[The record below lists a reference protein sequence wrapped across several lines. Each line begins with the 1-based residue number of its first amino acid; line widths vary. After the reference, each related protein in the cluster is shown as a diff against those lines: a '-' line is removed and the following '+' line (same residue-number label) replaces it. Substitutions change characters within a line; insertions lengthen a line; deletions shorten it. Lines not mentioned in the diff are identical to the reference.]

1 MFLSVVS
8 SLHHFEKSQTLSVL
22 GEVENSGGETMK
34 LATIALA
41 FAFALS
47 STFALA
53 KTVRQKPG
61 IATHDLHRGTP
72 LGRSGFLH
80 PNSGNPDGSVS
91 AGGVMW
97 NGRSAS
103 EWGGG

>member
-1 MFLSVVS
+1 MRL
-8 SLHHFEKSQTLSVL
+8 T
-22 GEVENSGGETMK
+22 
-34 LATIALA
+34 TIALA
-41 FAFALS
+41 AAVALS

-53 KTVRQKPG
+53 KPG
-61 IATHDLHRGTP
+61 RHRPSVKTYDLHRGIP
-72 LGRSGFLH
+72 PGRSGFLH
-80 PNSGNPDGSVS
+80 PDYGNPDGATGVS